1 MREIKFR
8 AKTYADRFYPDL
20 APSKWVFGFL
30 VMFPNELDWMHT
42 SPNNR
47 VIVQSKTIGQFTGFY
62 DKNGKEI
69 YEGDIVRNKEIGGYG
84 YEYVGVVRYYEEDCR
99 FGIDTTATN
108 KFSKRILFSVGERSI
123 NDGHC
128 TITYTNE
135 YELLGNVYDNPE
147 LLNGKNE

>member
-8 AKTYADRFYPDL
+8 AKTYEDRFYPDL

-30 VMFPNELDWMHT
+30 VMFPNEFDWMHT
-42 SPNNR
+42 SPNHQ
-47 VIVQSKTIGQFTGFY
+47 VVVQPKTIGQFTGFH
-62 DKNGKEI
+62 DRDGKEI
-69 YEGDIVRNKEIGGYG
+69 YEGDIVLNKEIGGYG
-84 YEYVGVVRYYEEDCR
+84 MEYVGVVRYYGEDCC

-128 TITYTNE
+128 TIKYTNE
-135 YELLGNVYDNPE
+135 YKILGNVYDNPE
-147 LLNGKNE
+147 LLNDKNE